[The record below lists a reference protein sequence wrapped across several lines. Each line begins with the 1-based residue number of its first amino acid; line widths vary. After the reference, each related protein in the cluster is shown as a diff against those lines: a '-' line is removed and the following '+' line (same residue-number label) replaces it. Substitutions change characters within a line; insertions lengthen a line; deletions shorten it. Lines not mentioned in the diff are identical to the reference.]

1 MPAQPDRQGWR
12 EAVIERRVLEDLIFS
27 RAPMRRYTQDC
38 PILPD
43 VWFEYGREPESRVDL
58 LLTPHRAASPGQV
71 ATAIQSRLGQERDS
85 PSWIERHNGEPSA
98 TQLVYSQSTV
108 AGWFWFDELVRVI
121 LPLSVWEGTYRS
133 AETAGLAEQ
142 WLGLPAMTPA
152 QRGSLAE
159 DLLTMES
166 GGRLDHP
173 AGLVWMTRIVG
184 TIEQARRRSQAGD
197 QGAGDVAGAP
207 LDLAAAFLLV
217 EVVADLLD
225 GAPPLGSAASSIFSV
240 SRNRQ
245 TTPAVW
251 RSVPAIKGDAAR
263 WVFKLSCADLQWAVM
278 DSGIDA
284 SHPAFRRR
292 DMDGRQ
298 IKEPFRDEHGKPKN
312 NSRVVATYDFTRIR
326 QLLDP
331 DHIEAAG
338 PTQELAE
345 RLHDTGETP
354 QDLARHLRSGR
365 RIDWDVFGP
374 LLQIPHEE
382 GAYQPPKHDHGT
394 HVAGILAADWKASES
409 AGVIDH
415 DLVGVCPDVR
425 LYDIRVLNDQGVGDE
440 FSIIAALQ
448 FIRHLNDNQDTPV
461 IHGVNLSLSIPHD
474 IANYACGRTPVCEEC
489 ERMVGS
495 GVVVVAAAGNEGYIQ
510 YMTSAGLSEGYRN
523 ISITDPGNAE
533 GVITVGSTHRYRPH
547 TYGVSYFSSR
557 GPTGDG
563 RRKPDL
569 VAPGEKIWSAI
580 PGENVRTLDGTSMA
594 APHVSGCAILVLA
607 RHRELLGQPDRIKE
621 ILCSTSTDLGRER
634 YFQGSG
640 MVDVLRAIQSV

>member
-1 MPAQPDRQGWR
+1 MPARPQGTGR
-12 EAVIERRVLEDLIFS
+12 GEAVIDRAVLEDLIFR

-43 VWFEYGREPESRVDL
+43 VWFEYGKDPRSRVDL
-58 LLTPHRAASPGQV
+58 LLTPRRTVTPGQV
-71 ATAIQSRLGQERDS
+71 ATAIKSLLSRDTASLGSDA
-85 PSWIERHNGEPSA
+85 EPSA
-98 TQLVYSQSTV
+98 TQLVYSQTTV
-108 AGWFWFDELVRVI
+108 AGRFSFDELVRVI
-121 LPLSVWEGTYRS
+121 LSLSTWES
-133 AETAGLAEQ
+133 AHRGASTASLADQ
-142 WLGLPAMTPA
+142 WLGLPGTSPA
-152 QRGSLAE
+152 ERASLAG
-159 DLLTMES
+159 DLQSLES
-166 GGRLDHP
+166 GGQLNHP
-173 AGLVWMTRIVG
+173 AELVWMIRIVG
-184 TIEQARRRSQAGD
+184 TIEQARRQRRAHQAADG
-197 QGAGDVAGAP
+197 P
-207 LDLAAAFLLV
+207 LNNQAARGLVRAVVRLLT
-217 EVVADLLD
+217 
-225 GAPPLGSAASSIFSV
+225 GAPPPGPAASSIFSV

-245 TTPAVW
+245 TTPAIW
-251 RSVPAIKGDAAR
+251 RSVPAIKADAAR
-263 WVFKLSCADLQWAVM
+263 WVFKLCCTDLQWAVL
-278 DSGIDA
+278 DSGVDA

-292 DMDGRQ
+292 DVDGKQ
-298 IKEPFRDEHGKPKN
+298 LAEPFLDERGQPKN
-312 NSRVVATYDFTRIR
+312 NSRVTATYDFTRIR

-331 DHIEAAG
+331 DHIEAS
-338 PTQELAE
+338 PELAE
-345 RLHDTGETP
+345 RLREEGLTP

-374 LLQIPHEE
+374 LLEVRHEA
-382 GAYQPPKHDHGT
+382 GDYQPPAHDHGT
-394 HVAGILAADWKASES
+394 HVAGILAADWQAAES
-409 AGVIDH
+409 GGVIDH
-415 DLVGVCPDVR
+415 DLVGVCPDVC

-448 FIRHLNDNQDTPV
+448 FIRHLNANQDNPV

-489 ERMVGS
+489 ERVVGS

-510 YMTSAGLSEGYRN
+510 YMTSAGLAEGYRN

-569 VAPGEKIWSAI
+569 VAPGEKIWSAT
-580 PGENVRTLDGTSMA
+580 PGAGVRTLDGTSMA
-594 APHVSGCAILVLA
+594 APHVSGCAILILA

-621 ILCSTSTDLGRER
+621 ILCATSTDLGRER

-640 MVDVLRAIQSV
+640 MVDILRAIQSV

>member
-1 MPAQPDRQGWR
+1 MPAQPDQQGRR

-43 VWFEYGREPESRVDL
+43 VWFEYGRDPQSRVDL

-71 ATAIQSRLGQERDS
+71 ATAIQNRLSQERSS

-121 LPLSVWEGTYRS
+121 LPLSVWESSYRS
-133 AETAGLAEQ
+133 AETASLAEQ
-142 WLGLPAMTPA
+142 WLGLPAMAPA
-152 QRGSLAE
+152 QRASLAE
-159 DLLTMES
+159 DLLSMES

-173 AGLVWMTRIVG
+173 AELVWMTRIAG
-184 TIEQARRRSQAGD
+184 TIEQAGRRSQASD
-197 QGAGDVAGAP
+197 QWADDVADAP
-207 LDLAAAFLLV
+207 LDLAAASLLV
-217 EVVADLLD
+217 EVVADLLN
-225 GAPPLGSAASSIFSV
+225 GAPPLGSVASSIFSV

-284 SHPAFRRR
+284 SHPAFRHR
-292 DMDGRQ
+292 DMDGKQ
-298 IKEPFRDEHGKPKN
+298 FQEPFRDEHGQPKN

-331 DHIEAAG
+331 DHIETASPA
-338 PTQELAE
+338 QELAE
-345 RLHDTGETP
+345 RLRDTGETP
-354 QDLARHLRSGR
+354 QDLARHLRNGR

-415 DLVGVCPDVR
+415 NLVGVCPDVR

-569 VAPGEKIWSAI
+569 VAPGEKIWSAT

>member
-1 MPAQPDRQGWR
+1 
-12 EAVIERRVLEDLIFS
+12 
-27 RAPMRRYTQDC
+27 MRRYTQDC

-43 VWFEYGREPESRVDL
+43 VWFEYGQDPDSRVDL
-58 LLTPHRAASPGQV
+58 LLTPFRGVAPGQV
-71 ATAIQSRLGQERDS
+71 ATAIKSLLAEKHERLGY
-85 PSWIERHNGEPSA
+85 PPA

-108 AGWFWFDELVRVI
+108 AGRFSFDELVRVI
-121 LPLSVWEGTYRS
+121 IPLSAWLSVHQNAGTDS
-133 AETAGLAEQ
+133 LAQQ
-142 WLGLPAMTPA
+142 WLALPDAPPA
-152 QRGSLAE
+152 ERDRLAE
-159 DLLTMES
+159 DLQNLEY
-166 GGRLDHP
+166 GGRLAHP
-173 AGLVWMTRIVG
+173 AELLWMIRIVG
-184 TIEQARRRSQAGD
+184 TIEQARLASQADGEP
-197 QGAGDVAGAP
+197 AGAMTEGP
-207 LDLAAAFLLV
+207 PEGEEPGDLVDRDLV
-217 EVVADLLD
+217 NIVADLLA
-225 GAPPLGSAASSIFSV
+225 GAPSPGPAESSIFSV

-251 RSVPAIKGDAAR
+251 RSVPAIKADAAR
-263 WVFKLSCADLQWAVM
+263 WVFKLGCADLQWAVL

-284 SHPAFRRR
+284 THPAFRRR
-292 DMDGRQ
+292 DVDGKQ
-298 IKEPFRDEHGKPKN
+298 FADPFVDELGRPGN
-312 NSRVVATYDFTRIR
+312 NSRVTATYDFTRIR

-331 DHIEAAG
+331 DHIEASKD
-338 PTQELAE
+338 LAE
-345 RLHDTGETP
+345 RLHDTGLTP

-374 LLQIPHEE
+374 LLQVRHEAQ
-382 GAYQPPKHDHGT
+382 AYQPPGHDHGT
-394 HVAGILAADWKASES
+394 HVAGILAADWQATES
-409 AGVIDH
+409 GGAIDH
-415 DLVGVCPDVR
+415 DLTGVCPDVR

-448 FIRHLNDNQDTPV
+448 FIRHLNANQDNPV
-461 IHGVNLSLSIPHD
+461 VHGVNLSLSIPHD

-489 ERMVGS
+489 ERVVGS

-510 YMTSAGLSEGYRN
+510 YMTSAGMAEGYRN

-569 VAPGEKIWSAI
+569 VAPGEKIWSAT
-580 PGENVRTLDGTSMA
+580 PGASVRTLDGTSMA
-594 APHVSGCAILVLA
+594 APHVSGCAILILA
-607 RHRELLGQPDRIKE
+607 RHRELLGQPQRIKE

-634 YFQGSG
+634 YFQGCG

>member
-1 MPAQPDRQGWR
+1 MPAQPYRQGR
-12 EAVIERRVLEDLIFS
+12 QEAVIERRVLEDLIFS

-43 VWFEYGREPESRVDL
+43 VWFEYGRNPQSRVDL

-71 ATAIQSRLGQERDS
+71 ATAIQDRLSQERAG
-85 PSWIERHNGEPSA
+85 PSWIARHNGEPSA

-121 LPLSVWEGTYRS
+121 LPLSVWESTYRS
-133 AETAGLAEQ
+133 AETTSLAEQ
-142 WLGLPAMTPA
+142 WLGLPATDSA
-152 QRGSLAE
+152 QRASLAR
-159 DLLTMES
+159 DLLSMES
-166 GGRLDHP
+166 GARLDHP
-173 AGLVWMTRIVG
+173 AELVWMTRIVG
-184 TIEQARRRSQAGD
+184 TIEQARRRSQADD
-197 QGAGDVAGAP
+197 QRADDVADAP
-207 LDLAAAFLLV
+207 LDDAAASLLV
-217 EVVADLLD
+217 EVVADLLND
-225 GAPPLGSAASSIFSV
+225 APPLGPVTSSIFSV

-263 WVFKLSCADLQWAVM
+263 WVFKLSCAELQWAVV

-292 DMDGRQ
+292 DMDGKQFR
-298 IKEPFRDEHGKPKN
+298 EPFRDEHGKPRN

-338 PTQELAE
+338 PAQELAE
-345 RLHDTGETP
+345 RLRDTGETP
-354 QDLARHLRSGR
+354 QDLARHLRNGR

-382 GAYQPPKHDHGT
+382 GAYKSPKHDHGT
-394 HVAGILAADWKASES
+394 HVAGILAADWTASES
-409 AGVIDH
+409 AGAIDH
-415 DLVGVCPDVR
+415 DLVGVCPDVQ

-569 VAPGEKIWSAI
+569 VAPGEKIWSAT
-580 PGENVRTLDGTSMA
+580 PGENARTLDGTSMA
-594 APHVSGCAILVLA
+594 APHVSGCAILILA